1 MFSPLFIDN
10 SDVNSVNDAYLMID
24 QSKFTVLPAV
34 PTLHQNNNHNNLRSQ
49 KSFESPRQ
57 NILFPARPALQ
68 PISTEPIEQPLSVPN
83 QEISNNEIFN
93 DDPPETFNAVTT
105 TATEQRKKYKKC
117 HGRCVQKFCL
127 PIGSLQKHASCQS
140 KCKDICSL

>member
-1 MFSPLFIDN
+1 MFSPLFTDN

-34 PTLHQNNNHNNLRSQ
+34 PTLHRNNNQRSQ

-57 NILFPARPALQ
+57 NILFPSRPALQ
-68 PISTEPIEQPLSVPN
+68 PIPSEPSQRPLSVPN

-93 DDPPETFNAVTT
+93 DEPPETVNAVSTT
-105 TATEQRKKYKKC
+105 TTEQRKKYKKC

-127 PIGSLQKHASCQS
+127 PIGSLNKHATCQS
-140 KCKDICSL
+140 KCKDIYSL